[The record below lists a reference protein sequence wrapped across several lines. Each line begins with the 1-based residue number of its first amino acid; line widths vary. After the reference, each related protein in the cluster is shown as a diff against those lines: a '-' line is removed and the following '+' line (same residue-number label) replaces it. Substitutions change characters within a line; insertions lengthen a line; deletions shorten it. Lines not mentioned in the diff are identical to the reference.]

1 MEELIN
7 LLHTGGYSCTIANK
21 GEIRTFTQR
30 GVADIYDLL
39 TQEPEFLKGAS
50 IADKVVGKGAA
61 ALMILG
67 GIKELY
73 TDIISTKALELL
85 QKSDIKVGFTEK
97 VPFIDAPLLG
107 WGERSECFLQFSSAL
122 LLLLQ
127 VFGCFVVEQ
136 ISFIFRGQGV
146 I

>member
-1 MEELIN
+1 M
-7 LLHTGGYSCTIANK
+7 LLQTA
-21 GEIRTFTQR
+21 EIVYPSER
-30 GVADIYDLL
+30 AI
-39 TQEPEFLKGAS
+39 S
-50 IADKVVGKGAA
+50 AA
-61 ALMILG
+61 AH
-67 GIKELY
+67 
-73 TDIISTKALELL
+73 A
-85 QKSDIKVGFTEK
+85 EK

>member
-1 MEELIN
+1 MDAVANGRNRASFGLGDFHIA
-7 LLHTGGYSCTIANK
+7 HTK
-21 GEIRTFTQR
+21 
-30 GVADIYDLL
+30 
-39 TQEPEFLKGAS
+39 
-50 IADKVVGKGAA
+50 
-61 ALMILG
+61 
-67 GIKELY
+67 
-73 TDIISTKALELL
+73 
-85 QKSDIKVGFTEK
+85 K

-136 ISFIFRGQGV
+136 ISFIFRGHGV

>member
-1 MEELIN
+1 MDAV
-7 LLHTGGYSCTIANK
+7 AN
-21 GEIRTFTQR
+21 GRNC
-30 GVADIYDLL
+30 VSL
-39 TQEPEFLKGAS
+39 GA
-50 IADKVVGKGAA
+50 GNFCAA
-61 ALMILG
+61 HA
-67 GIKELY
+67 
-73 TDIISTKALELL
+73 
-85 QKSDIKVGFTEK
+85 EK

-122 LLLLQ
+122 LLLLH